1 MGKGIDIIGNA
12 KKTSGAS
19 LVNKTGW
26 FEEKERHSR
35 AAKTGHAGGKYA
47 TDGSGLSAGK
57 SGGCSENKRAG
68 LASPRGAKSTGGSK
82 TSKSI
87 FNKFCDV
94 CGKPLG

>member
-1 MGKGIDIIGNA
+1 MSKGIDIIGNA

-35 AAKTGHAGGKYA
+35 AAKSGHAGGKYA
-47 TDGSGLSAGK
+47 SDSNPLGGGK
-57 SGGCSENKRAG
+57 KCGGENK
-68 LASPRGAKSTGGSK
+68 KSTGGSK
-82 TSKSI
+82 TSKSL

>member
-1 MGKGIDIIGNA
+1 MSKGIDIIGNA

-35 AAKTGHAGGKYA
+35 AAKSGHAGGKYA
-47 TDGSGLSAGK
+47 SDGNAI
-57 SGGCSENKRAG
+57 SGGRCGGGSLENK
-68 LASPRGAKSTGGSK
+68 KSTGGSK
-82 TSKSI
+82 TSKSL